1 MTEDQRHNPK
11 LLVGIIGGLTILIA
25 VFFAYQWF
33 SNNTEQNNVHEEEMV
48 TKPAKPAVA
57 TPIESMSEASAPLA
71 ETEMVK
77 LVEENITELPV
88 PENASLAKEEIA
100 KLDDIQSQ
108 LNDQETTLKQQHN
121 DADELIKLKEEQIK
135 LLEAQLAQQAK

>member
-1 MTEDQRHNPK
+1 
-11 LLVGIIGGLTILIA
+11 
-25 VFFAYQWF
+25 
-33 SNNTEQNNVHEEEMV
+33 
-48 TKPAKPAVA
+48 
-57 TPIESMSEASAPLA
+57 
-71 ETEMVK
+71 MVK

>member
-1 MTEDQRHNPK
+1 MTEDQRNNPK

-33 SNNTEQNNVHEEEMV
+33 SSNTEQANVNEEDIV
-48 TKPAKPAVA
+48 TTPAKPAVA
-57 TPIESMSEASAPLA
+57 TPIESTSEASAPLA

-77 LVEENITELPV
+77 LVEDNITELPV